1 MKMRKNIVSVLAM
14 LLVLLLTV
22 GSFGAAFAETAAT
35 TKPLSELTQED
46 IDYLRSLLVT
56 EDGPLM
62 GEELL
67 AHINSFTG
75 EELYWTLAA
84 VSDEQYA
91 SLQEILTEEELT
103 ALFAPLHEVVYVAPR
118 DYTNVAPLVDFG
130 TASYALRAAD
140 TGDGNQS
147 ETEGLFLKKTAAF
160 DPATYTGKITM
171 EAYVEGSVSTTTTVK
186 PLDVVLVLD
195 VSGSMADTFMTLE
208 EVYSLDQSKTYY
220 NEDGVQIR
228 WRDRMGTS
236 NDGWYTVSGYNNWGS
251 RVYPMTSADDT
262 NRNHIQFYRETSG
275 GTTKM
280 AALKD
285 AAMNFVSS
293 IAEDADE
300 KRDHRIAIVQFAG
313 YFSGTNKVVA
323 KLQSAKDNAES
334 LNSKIKGLEANGATE
349 ADVGLQMAIDEL
361 NGTKDNGQLPADR
374 TRVVVMFTDG
384 EPNRQNGFS
393 DSVADSAV
401 DKAYI
406 LKNDMQT
413 TVYTI
418 GIFEGAD
425 PEAKEDK
432 YKNVNY
438 YMNAVS
444 SNFQKATD
452 YTPESSLGDG
462 SKTAGYYLA
471 ASNASALNN
480 IFSKIAS
487 NIMSG
492 SAAVELDETTVIT
505 DTISETF
512 ELPEGTDASAIKVY
526 TQASTANGVWAE
538 RETFADADITVN
550 GKTVTVS
557 NFDFQANYVGEH
569 VASDGTSKEWR
580 GKKLIIEI
588 PFEPTAGY
596 FGGNELATNTTAKIE
611 NAESKFS
618 EEFGAPTVDVP
629 LRYEIAAQDQA
640 IYLSNTADLSTI
652 MQYVTNAPS
661 TYACDN
667 GSMDYK
673 PNGTNNAD
681 VDIVYTLK
689 DSAENT
695 VATLTI
701 PHGTAAS
708 ACSWV
713 WAEDVYSTPVL
724 TADTTYTVS
733 CTVTA
738 ATQVKGGTN
747 NSLTVDPEIG
757 NVYVY
762 KPQVTAN
769 DETVDY
775 GAVVTLKDQVVGE
788 VEWTHPKHA
797 TIGNLLDTTKKPS
810 TALTFKVNDAVATT
824 ATVTAETPVEITLGL
839 NDPQATF
846 NFMPYTTFV
855 RNATTCD
862 FDTCDAKDETSHIG
876 TAEACEFKLH
886 LGTISGV
893 KVKKVVTGNMANR
906 NQEFEFTATY
916 ADQTVNFKLAHDGEY
931 ELKNLPI
938 GATLTITETQTGY
951 TTTYSTTAQEAGESV
966 VYTDDAIA
974 ADDAGKVI
982 TFNNHKE
989 AEIDTG
995 ISLDSLPYILLLA
1008 VVAAGVVF
1016 FVVRRKRSED

>member
-91 SLQEILTEEELT
+91 SLQEILTEEELI
-103 ALFAPLHEVVYVAPR
+103 ALFAPLNEGIVNVR
-118 DYTNVAPLVDFG
+118 RYTNVADFMEFESPVMM
-130 TASYALRAAD
+130 TYALRSAAKP
-140 TGDGNQS
+140 NQS
-147 ETEGLFLKKTAAF
+147 ETKGLYLNKSAVFDAANYKG
-160 DPATYTGKITM
+160 TITM
-171 EAYVEGSVSTTTTVK
+171 EAYVEGAVKTETSSTKK
-186 PLDVVLVLD
+186 PCDIVLVLD
-195 VSGSMADTFMTLE
+195 ESGSMGFGFTKIYESDLDT
-208 EVYSLDQSKTYY
+208 SKTYY
-220 NEDGVQIR
+220 LLGDAWDTTKEVKYSNGK
-228 WRDRMGTS
+228 WRYNGQTVTPKTNA
-236 NDGWYTVSGYNNWGS
+236 NDQSYNH
-251 RVYPMTSADDT
+251 V
-262 NRNHIQFYRETSG
+262 QFYSDTRMQGLKEAANGFIDSVAANTTSEY
-275 GTTKM
+275 
-280 AALKD
+280 D
-285 AAMNFVSS
+285 N
-293 IAEDADE
+293 
-300 KRDHRIAIVQFAG
+300 RIAIVTFDSNLGTPVGTLTNASTGKTTLKNAVNNLSAG
-313 YFSGTNKVVA
+313 GATQA
-323 KLQSAKDNAES
+323 DLGMEEAKDIIAAAYS
-334 LNSKIKGLEANGATE
+334 
-349 ADVGLQMAIDEL
+349 AD
-361 NGTKDNGQLPADR
+361 NADR
-374 TRVVVMFTDG
+374 KLDRNRVVVLFTDG
-384 EPNRQNGFS
+384 TPTSGSSFEP
-393 DSVADSAV
+393 DVANDAIE
-401 DKAYI
+401 DAYTM
-406 LKNDMQT
+406 KNSYAT
-413 TVYTI
+413 TVYSI
-418 GIFEGAD
+418 GIFDGAD
-425 PEAKEDK
+425 PSNDTTNENK
-432 YKNVNY
+432 Y
-438 YMNAVS
+438 MHRVS
-444 SNFQKATD
+444 SNSMNATK
-452 YTPESSLGDG
+452 YTNGTL
-462 SKTAGYYLA
+462 TQTGYYLVGEDTDDLIEIFGKIS
-471 ASNASALNN
+471 SNT
-480 IFSKIAS
+480 
-487 NIMSG
+487 SG
-492 SAAVELDETTVIT
+492 SASIELTETTVIT
-505 DTISETF
+505 DTISPTF
-512 ELPEGTDASAIKVY
+512 ELPTGTDADDIKVY
-526 TQASTANGVWAE
+526 T
-538 RETFADADITVN
+538 ADSNEDGTWDTPVPFDA
-550 GKTVTVS
+550 TVTVDS
-557 NFDFQANYVGEH
+557 ETQTVTVTGFDFQANYVGEH
-569 VASDGTSKEWR
+569 AADGVSTGWA

-588 PFEPTAGY
+588 PFEPTDDY

-667 GSMDYK
+667 GSVDYK

-681 VDIVYTLK
+681 VNIVYTLK
-689 DSAENT
+689 DSAKNT

-701 PHGTAAS
+701 PRGTAAS
-708 ACSWV
+708 DCSWV
-713 WAEDVYSTPVL
+713 WADGVDDTPVL
-724 TADTTYTVS
+724 TADEKYTVS
-733 CTVTA
+733 CTVTPVTTRTYSA
-738 ATQVKGGTN
+738 IEKTA
-747 NSLTVDPEIG
+747 EG

-769 DETVDY
+769 DKTVDY

-797 TIGNLLDTTKKPS
+797 TIGNLLDPTKKPS
-810 TALTFKVNDAVATT
+810 TVLTFKVNDVVATT
-824 ATVTAETPVEITLGL
+824 ATVTVTAETPVEITLGL

-846 NFMPYTTFV
+846 DFMPYTTFV
-855 RNATTCD
+855 RNATPCD
-862 FDTCDAKDETSHIG
+862 FETCDAKDETSHIG

-916 ADQTVNFKLAHDGEY
+916 ADQTVNFRLAHDGEH

-938 GATLTITETQTGY
+938 GTTLTITEVQTGY
-951 TTTYSTTAQEAGESV
+951 TTTVTADGATKDGLA
-966 VYTDDAIA
+966 YTDMIA
-974 ADDAGKVI
+974 ADDAGKTI